1 MLFPGAIP
9 LHAMVSSV
17 GFMRETSVDYDWHG
31 LRRGRTEFALFQYTL
46 SGGGRLRVG
55 GVEHEV
61 EPGQAMLLQFPEANR
76 YWLPA
81 GRTWEFIYVSLNGSE
96 VMRWW
101 PDIVHRLGSLA
112 VLAPDSEP
120 VRCAART
127 VSAVLDGLSDPFAV
141 SAEAYALVMA
151 LAAAARRPAENKVKT
166 EAVDRAIRYAEA
178 HLSAPI
184 DVGTLAE
191 IAGFSRYHFTRLFT
205 AYTGT
210 SPAAWVIDRRVREAG
225 KLLRGTEMT
234 LKAIAAACGF
244 RDVHTFGKTFRQ
256 RTGQSPGNYR
266 RSGV

>member
-1 MLFPGAIP
+1 ML
-9 LHAMVSSV
+9 SSV
-17 GFMRETSVDYDWHG
+17 GFMRETSADYDWHG

-46 SGGGRLRVG
+46 SGSGRLRVG

-61 EPGQAMLLQFPEANR
+61 GPGQAMLLQFPEANR
-76 YWLPA
+76 YWLPT
-81 GRTWEFIYVSLNGSE
+81 GQTWEFIYVSLNGSE

-101 PDIVHRLGSLA
+101 PDIVRGLGSLA
-112 VLAPDSEP
+112 ALAPDSEP

-127 VSAVLDGLSDPFAV
+127 VTAVLAGLSDPFAV

-151 LAAAARRPAENKVKT
+151 LAAAARRPVEDALKAAAIE
-166 EAVDRAIRYAEA
+166 RAISHAEVHFA
-178 HLSAPI
+178 APL
-184 DVGTLAE
+184 DVEALAA

-205 AYTGT
+205 AHTGT
-210 SPAAWVIDRRVREAG
+210 SPAAWVIDRRIREAG
-225 KLLRGTEMT
+225 KLLRVTEMT
-234 LKAIAAACGF
+234 LKEIAASCGF